1 MTEQAPEPAP
11 PQPPEAAPRQW
22 HGNAH
27 SSALNRATG
36 PKAQNKKTPYDVIVI
51 GGCGAVGSLLVGLLA
66 DDGLSVLTVDPSSE
80 SDTADR
86 VSGDIRA
93 LDEDLAHTVKEA
105 QVVVL
110 AVPEFVALSTDL
122 SLFGEDALVV
132 ETLSV
137 KSGFAAVASTAPA
150 GLQIL
155 GINPMF
161 APSLGMDGRPV
172 AAVAHRA
179 GARVDDFLHRI
190 GTWGGRVVSVD
201 VDQHDRVAA
210 ATQALT
216 HAAVL
221 AFGSALASLDVDP
234 ALVEAVAPPPAR
246 TALALLARISGGE
259 PEVYWDV
266 QAGNP
271 YAESARHA
279 LATAL
284 ADLDSAVTS
293 GEESNFTRYLLHAG
307 ESVPDGDEYRALCAR
322 LFGIVREPARE
333 EDRL

>member
-1 MTEQAPEPAP
+1 MTE
-11 PQPPEAAPRQW
+11 QPPEAAPPQ
-22 HGNAH
+22 
-27 SSALNRATG
+27 
-36 PKAQNKKTPYDVIVI
+36 AQSNTTPYDAVVI
-51 GGCGAVGSLLVGLLA
+51 GGCGAVGSLLVDLLVG
-66 DDGLSVLTVDPSSE
+66 DGLSVLTIDPSSKYD
-80 SDTADR
+80 SIDHI
-86 VSGDIRA
+86 SGDIRA
-93 LDEDLAHTVKEA
+93 LNADLVPTVKNA
-105 QVVVL
+105 PVVVL
-110 AVPEFVALSTDL
+110 AVPESVALSTDL

-172 AAVAHRA
+172 AAVAHRS

-190 GTWGGRVVSVD
+190 GTWGGRIVTVGA
-201 VDQHDRVAA
+201 DQHDRVAA

-246 TALALLARISGGE
+246 TALALLARIAGGE

-271 YAESARHA
+271 YAGPARHA
-279 LATAL
+279 LTTAL
-284 ADLDSAVTS
+284 TDLDTAVAS
-293 GEESNFTRYLLHAG
+293 GEESDFTRYLLDAG
-307 ESVPDGDEYRALCAR
+307 RSVPDGNEYRALCAR

-333 EDRL
+333 EDRR